1 MDAKH
6 DDHGLSDLAYDWIT
20 LVQNK
25 AQALQAYDKYIDD
38 ARKAGSQECVE
49 LFQRIHEADKRHLA
63 EAKQHLIMVLS
74 GQMGGQAQ
82 HELGGKMSDA
92 AAMSAPSRTEAME

>member
-38 ARKAGSQECVE
+38 ARKAGSQTCVE

-63 EAKQHLIMVLS
+63 EARQHLIMVLN
-74 GQMGGQAQ
+74 GQMGSQVHGDT
-82 HELGGKMSDA
+82 GGKMSDS
-92 AAMSAPSRTEAME
+92 AAMSAPSRTETME